1 MHLRTL
7 SFVAVA
13 AALGLFPVAAQAG
26 FYSGNLLYEVC
37 STEKTDKAFFEKS
50 YECVGYIAGA
60 VDAFNTTREGVGLK
74 SCLPGGVTISKL
86 REVTIDYMAKNPKDR
101 AKSASSQVFAATRKA
116 WPCPAGK
123 GKTKSKRK

>member
-1 MHLRTL
+1 MHFRRFGFL
-7 SFVAVA
+7 AVA
-13 AALGLFPVAAQAG
+13 TASGLFPAAAQAG

-37 STEKTDKAFFEKS
+37 TTDKADKAFFEKS
-50 YECVGYIAGA
+50 YECVGYISGA

-86 REVTIDYMAKNPKDR
+86 RDVTVDYMAKNPKDR

-116 WPCPAGK
+116 WPCPASK
-123 GKTKSKRK
+123 AKPKRK